1 MFTLD
6 TNNTLLQM
14 KQWDAESLAQLLEV
28 VAQQK
33 QLCYWAD
40 RGPSALGWVNIY
52 RYFKE
57 NNNRDFDKKQIQSK
71 WADLKRQYYRWRDGL
86 KQSSLGLDPES
97 GEIDVHPV
105 WAAAVTGVLTSIFS
119 STPLY

>member
-1 MFTLD
+1 
-6 TNNTLLQM
+6 M

-40 RGPSALGWVNIY
+40 RGPSVLGWVNIY

-86 KQSSLGLDPES
+86 KQSGLGLDPES

>member
-1 MFTLD
+1 MCK
-6 TNNTLLQM
+6 QM
-14 KQWDAESLAQLLEV
+14 KQWDAESLAQLLDV

-33 QLCYWAD
+33 NLCYWAD

-71 WADLKRQYYRWRDGL
+71 WNDLKRQYYRWRDGL
-86 KQSSLGLDPES
+86 KQSGLGLDPDS
-97 GEIDVHPV
+97 GEIDVDPV
-105 WAAAVTGVLTSIFS
+105 WAAAVTGVLTFIFS
-119 STPLY
+119 SSPLYFPLSRYH